1 MPLAARLQLLLLAA
15 LSSALLH
22 AALLVMHIT
31 RLTALLPLDWNKLVR
46 ICSILTG
53 PLHITGPWRPAVVVV
68 CLVMIYK
75 AGLSGEH
82 MRHE

>member
-53 PLHITGPWRPAVVVV
+53 PTHYRALA
-68 CLVMIYK
+68 
-75 AGLSGEH
+75 ASGSGSVSCYDI
-82 MRHE
+82 